1 MSADLLE
8 VAFTLA
14 LEAGRAALRFY
25 DGPVSVEHKSDG
37 SPLTLADK
45 AAHEAIASGLA
56 RATPGI
62 PLLSEESPPESIAS
76 RRSWERFW
84 LVDPLDGTKEFLKR
98 SGEFTVNVALVE
110 RGAPVLGVV
119 HVPVLGVTYT
129 GANRAAHVHSRG
141 AKRPIRS
148 RALPASEVVVLASRD
163 HAGPELD
170 AMLARVANVRRE
182 SAGSALKFGLLAEGR
197 ADLYART
204 RPTMEWDTAAGQA
217 VLEAAGGKL
226 TDLAGKA
233 LAYNKESLVNPS
245 FVAWGD
251 ATFDWPRRLSGS

>member
-1 MSADLLE
+1 VSADLLE
-8 VAFTLA
+8 VAFALA

-25 DGPVSVEHKSDG
+25 AGPIDVERKSDG

-56 RATPGI
+56 RETPGI
-62 PLLSEESPPESIAS
+62 PLLSEESSPESVAA

-98 SGEFTVNVALVE
+98 SGEFTVNVALIE
-110 RGAPVLGVV
+110 RGAPVLGVL

-129 GANRAAHVHSRG
+129 GASGAAHVHSGG

-148 RALPASEVVVLASRD
+148 RPLPAREVVVLASRD

-170 AMLARVANVRRE
+170 PMLARVANVRRE

-197 ADLYART
+197 ADLYVRT

-226 TDLAGKA
+226 TDLAGRR
-233 LAYNKESLVNPS
+233 LSYNKESLVNPS
-245 FVAWGD
+245 FVGWGD
-251 ATFDWPRRLSGS
+251 AAVDWPGRLTSA